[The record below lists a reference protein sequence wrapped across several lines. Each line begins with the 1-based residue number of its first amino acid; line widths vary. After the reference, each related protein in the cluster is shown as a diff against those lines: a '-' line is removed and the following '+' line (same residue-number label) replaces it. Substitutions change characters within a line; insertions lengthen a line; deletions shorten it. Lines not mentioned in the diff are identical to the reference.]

1 MATTQGK
8 ADTHLAQY
16 GYEQEFDRSL
26 KRFASFAIGFSFI
39 SITTGIFTTYGSVLN
54 SSGPLGIWT
63 WPIVIVGQLA
73 VALVFGALAARMPLA
88 GYTYQW
94 MSRLAN
100 PHIGWLVGW
109 FMFAFLVVD
118 AVAVDYAVAS
128 TVAPALFGYTGT
140 TANAWFVTGAVILV
154 QCLLIMFS
162 TLWSARINSVA
173 VGTELVGIGGLTIL
187 ILVVGAIAGKL
198 YWGHLFSKGVVAG
211 AHSYFGFG
219 TLSHDSPWVLAF
231 LLGAFT
237 IVGFEAC
244 GNLAEETDE
253 PERVVPRAMWTSVLL
268 SGILGFAFLIAITVA
283 SWNIPALT
291 ASGTPVADIV
301 DHVLGSVVGK
311 IFLVMVFFSIFACGL
326 VIYITA
332 SRVTWAMSRDQR
344 FPGWQIMRRVNH
356 SYRTP
361 LIATVVVGVILEVVL
376 AAFAQSTD
384 VLFKLFS
391 AATLMPAI
399 IYFITVVL
407 YLFARRKLTTTERG
421 FSLGAWEWPVII
433 VSLVWLVFELSIF
446 RDSSF
451 KDPWIYV
458 AIMMGV
464 GVVYFIYL
472 LAARRSFAMPG
483 RAVEPEEVASSE
495 P

>member
-1 MATTQGK
+1 MATED
-8 ADTHLAQY
+8 ADSHLAQY
-16 GYEQEFDRSL
+16 GYQQEFDRSL

-140 TANAWFVTGAVILV
+140 TGNAWAVTAVVILV
-154 QCLLIMFS
+154 QAVLIMFS
-162 TLWSARINSVA
+162 TLWSARINNTA
-173 VGTELVGIGGLTIL
+173 VGTELIGIGGLTVL
-187 ILVVGAIAGKL
+187 ILVVGAIGSKL
-198 YWGHLFSKGVVAG
+198 YWHHLFAKGAAAAV
-211 AHSYFGFG
+211 HPYFGFG
-219 TLSHDSPWVLAF
+219 GFSHDSPFVLAF

-244 GNLAEETDE
+244 GNLAEETSE

-268 SGILGFAFLIAITVA
+268 SGVLGFAFLIAITVA
-283 SWNIPALT
+283 TWDIPALT
-291 ASGTPVADIV
+291 KSGTPVADIV
-301 DHVLGSVVGK
+301 NHVLGSVVGK

-332 SRVTWAMSRDQR
+332 SRVVWAMSRDER
-344 FPGWQIMRRVNH
+344 FPGWQILRRVSR

-361 LIATVVVGVILEVVL
+361 LIATVVVGILLEVVL
-376 AAFAQSTD
+376 AAFANTTSA
-384 VLFKLFS
+384 LFKLFS

-399 IYFITVVL
+399 IYFVTVIL
-407 YLFARRKLTTTERG
+407 YLVARRKLPAERG
-421 FSLGAWEWPVII
+421 FNLGAWEWPVVI
-433 VSLVWLVFELSIF
+433 VSIVWLVFELLIF
-446 RDSSF
+446 RDASF

-458 AIMMGV
+458 GVMMGL
-464 GVVYFIYL
+464 GLIYFVYM
-472 LAARRSFAMPG
+472 LATRKQMSMPG
-483 RAVEPEEVASSE
+483 AAVEPEDVAGTAGR
-495 P
+495 

>member
-1 MATTQGK
+1 
-8 ADTHLAQY
+8 
-16 GYEQEFDRSL
+16 
-26 KRFASFAIGFSFI
+26 
-39 SITTGIFTTYGSVLN
+39 
-54 SSGPLGIWT
+54 
-63 WPIVIVGQLA
+63 
-73 VALVFGALAARMPLA
+73 
-88 GYTYQW
+88 
-94 MSRLAN
+94 
-100 PHIGWLVGW
+100 
-109 FMFAFLVVD
+109 
-118 AVAVDYAVAS
+118 
-128 TVAPALFGYTGT
+128 
-140 TANAWFVTGAVILV
+140 
-154 QCLLIMFS
+154 
-162 TLWSARINSVA
+162 
-173 VGTELVGIGGLTIL
+173 VGTELIGIGGLTIL
-187 ILVVGAIAGKL
+187 ILVVGAITSKL
-198 YWGHLFSKGVVAG
+198 YWGHLFNRGAVAG
-211 AHSYFGFG
+211 VHSYFGFG

-291 ASGTPVADIV
+291 SSGTPVADIV

-311 IFLVMVFFSIFACGL
+311 VFLVMVFFSIFACGL

-332 SRVTWAMSRDQR
+332 SRVTWAMSRDER
-344 FPGWQIMRRVNH
+344 FPGWQILRRVSH

-361 LIATVVVGVILEVVL
+361 LIATLVVGVILEIVL
-376 AAFAQSTD
+376 AAFSQSTD

-399 IYFITVVL
+399 IYFITVIL
-407 YLFARRKLTTTERG
+407 YLFARRKLTTTGKG

-446 RDSSF
+446 RDASF

-458 AIMMGV
+458 AVMMGI
-464 GVVYFIYL
+464 GIVYFIYL

-483 RAVEPEEVASSE
+483 KAIEPEDVASSE
-495 P
+495 T